1 MDLDLSKTFV
11 PFDPLKGKG
20 TYRNAGILQAFLLK
34 NDALLLDGNQQKYRR
49 MHQKCLATLQSR
61 KRKITTKGNPGNY
74 FCRLCISFYEICIHE
89 LMARPLCTMPCC
101 VQVTRADFGLPE
113 VPKSQR
119 LSQIIVGSLHWANQS
134 QDVTTVDG
142 ETTGATRNP
151 SLDQDQGYASISDS
165 NMLEE
170 GGKKDYLDGVIFP
183 GLWQL
188 GLAFCSKLLLIQS
201 RFEVFCAIRS

>member
-11 PFDPLKGKG
+11 PFDLLKGKG

-61 KRKITTKGNPGNY
+61 KRKITTKGNY
-74 FCRLCISFYEICIHE
+74 FCRLTLCISFCEIYLNGAYGPGHFV
-89 LMARPLCTMPCC
+89 PFTMPCC

-134 QDVTTVDG
+134 QDVTTFDG
-142 ETTGATRNP
+142 ETAGATRNP
-151 SLDQDQGYASISDS
+151 SLNQDQGYASISDS

-170 GGKKDYLDGVIFP
+170 GGKKEYLDGVI
-183 GLWQL
+183 
-188 GLAFCSKLLLIQS
+188 
-201 RFEVFCAIRS
+201 

>member
-74 FCRLCISFYEICIHE
+74 FFRLTFCISLYEIYLHGE
-89 LMARPLCTMPCC
+89 LIALTILYIPYLAVSLAAP
-101 VQVTRADFGLPE
+101 
-113 VPKSQR
+113 R
-119 LSQIIVGSLHWANQS
+119 LS
-134 QDVTTVDG
+134 
-142 ETTGATRNP
+142 
-151 SLDQDQGYASISDS
+151 
-165 NMLEE
+165 
-170 GGKKDYLDGVIFP
+170 
-183 GLWQL
+183 
-188 GLAFCSKLLLIQS
+188 
-201 RFEVFCAIRS
+201 

>member
-1 MDLDLSKTFV
+1 
-11 PFDPLKGKG
+11 
-20 TYRNAGILQAFLLK
+20 
-34 NDALLLDGNQQKYRR
+34 

-74 FCRLCISFYEICIHE
+74 VCRLTFCISFCEIH
-89 LMARPLCTMPCC
+89 LNGAYGPGYFVPYTMPCC

-151 SLDQDQGYASISDS
+151 SLSQDQGYASISDS

-170 GGKKDYLDGVIFP
+170 GGKKDYLDGIILP
-183 GLWQL
+183 GL
-188 GLAFCSKLLLIQS
+188 
-201 RFEVFCAIRS
+201 

>member
-1 MDLDLSKTFV
+1 MDLSKTFV

-74 FCRLCISFYEICIHE
+74 FCPLTFCISFYEIYLHGPYGSGHFV
-89 LMARPLCTMPCC
+89 LYTMPCC

-119 LSQIIVGSLHWANQS
+119 LSQIIVGSLHWANQC

-151 SLDQDQGYASISDS
+151 SLNQDQGYASISDS

-188 GLAFCSKLLLIQS
+188 GLAFCSKLSTL
-201 RFEVFCAIRS
+201 